1 MPLNRD
7 RILNTAFTLLNQYGL
22 ADLSM
27 RRLATELGVAPGALY
42 YHVKNKQELLASL
55 ASRILHDVPFPAEQG
70 EIDRIFADVYSHL
83 IPVKEAAEVVRLA
96 LALDPHQLQFLDH
109 LTTYL
114 THHTGSQQA
123 PLAALTLV
131 HVALGFIEQDQ
142 TRYLLGNSPP
152 PTEAP
157 LPYRQAIRA
166 VFTGFLK

>member
-7 RILNTAFTLLNQYGL
+7 RILDAAFTLLNQYGL

-55 ASRILHDVPFPAEQG
+55 ASCILHDVSFPTEQG
-70 EIDRIFADVYSHL
+70 EIDSIFADLYSQL

-96 LALDPHQLQFLDH
+96 LALDPDQLTFLD
-109 LTTYL
+109 YL
-114 THHTGSQQA
+114 TVYLTRHTGTQHA

-131 HVALGFIEQDQ
+131 HVALGFIEQEQ
-142 TRYLLGNSPP
+142 TRCLLGGL
-152 PTEAP
+152 P
-157 LPYRQAIRA
+157 LPTQAPPSYLQAIRA
-166 VFTGFLK
+166 VSTGFLK